1 MLGRTL
7 LGTKALVSSS
17 VLIWIA
23 LGHYLVSG
31 SSAALAD
38 SISVNRRTATTGQ
51 RSDSRA
57 LLPAGNAAN
66 QGSGADAAGRG

>member
-38 SISVNRRTATTGQ
+38 SISVNRCTPATGQ
-51 RSDSRA
+51 RPDSCA
-57 LLPAGNAAN
+57 LFSAGNAAN
-66 QGSGADAAGRG
+66 QGSGADSARRG